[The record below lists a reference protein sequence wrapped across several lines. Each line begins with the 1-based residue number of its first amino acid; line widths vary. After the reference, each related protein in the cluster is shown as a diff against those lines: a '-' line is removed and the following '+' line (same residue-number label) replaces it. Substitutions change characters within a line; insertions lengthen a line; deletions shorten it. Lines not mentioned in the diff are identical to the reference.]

1 MQTLRIATRKSPL
14 AMWQAEHVQ
23 QRLTQLRPDVTV
35 ELVAMSTR
43 GDQLLGSPL
52 AKIGG
57 KGLFIKELELAMLEG
72 RADIAVHSIKDMPAV
87 LPDGFELGP
96 ILTRESPFDALV
108 SNQYTSLGE
117 LPDGACVGT
126 CSLRRRAQLLARY
139 PHLKVLDLR
148 GNVNT
153 RLSKLDAGRYDA
165 IILAVAGL
173 ERLGMHDR
181 IRQALSPTES
191 LPAVGQGA
199 IAIETRADDTD
210 TLNLLSVLDDQD
222 TRDCVS
228 AERALNRILNGGCQA
243 PVAGFATLQGDQ
255 LEMTGLVATPDG
267 STVLVE
273 RSSAP
278 RSNAEQL
285 GQNIGQTL
293 LDKGAE
299 QILAD
304 LVET

>member
-23 QRLTQLRPDVTV
+23 QRLREAQPDLQV

-57 KGLFIKELELAMLEG
+57 KGLFIKELEVAMLDG

-87 LPDGFELGP
+87 LPEGFELGP
-96 ILTRESPFDALV
+96 ILARESPLDALV
-108 SNQYTSLGE
+108 SNQYASVDE
-117 LPDGACVGT
+117 LPDGATVGS
-126 CSLRRRAQLLARY
+126 CSLRRRAQLLSHN
-139 PHLKVLDLR
+139 PTLKIQDLR

-153 RLSKLDAGRYDA
+153 RLAKLDSGRYDA

-181 IRQALSPTES
+181 IRQKLSPTAS

-199 IAIETRADDTD
+199 IAIETRAGDKDTQAV
-210 TLNLLSVLDDQD
+210 LQVLDDQD
-222 TRDCVS
+222 TRDCII
-228 AERALNRILNGGCQA
+228 AERALNGILNGGCQA
-243 PVAGFATLQGDQ
+243 PVAGFATLQGDVLQ
-255 LEMTGLVATPDG
+255 MTALVATPDG
-267 STVLVE
+267 KTVLRE
-273 RSSAP
+273 SAEAP
-278 RSNAEQL
+278 RSDAVLL
-285 GQNIGQTL
+285 GQRIGQAL
-293 LDKGAE
+293 LDKGADK
-299 QILAD
+299 ILAD
-304 LVET
+304 LAIA